1 MRKVV
6 NVSSISGLFGIA
18 GQSNYSSAKAGLI
31 GLTQVLAKEWGRYGV
46 TVNCV
51 AFGLIGTRLG
61 TIKSSTTRVRIGGE
75 DVSVGM
81 NSDLHKD
88 LQSRIPLGRVGTVE
102 EAAGAVYLFCTPES
116 DYISGQTVLC
126 SGGLTSI

>member
-1 MRKVV
+1 MMFK
-6 NVSSISGLFGIA
+6 G
-18 GQSNYSSAKAGLI
+18 
-31 GLTQVLAKEWGRYGV
+31 
-46 TVNCV
+46 
-51 AFGLIGTRLG
+51 FGLIGTRLG